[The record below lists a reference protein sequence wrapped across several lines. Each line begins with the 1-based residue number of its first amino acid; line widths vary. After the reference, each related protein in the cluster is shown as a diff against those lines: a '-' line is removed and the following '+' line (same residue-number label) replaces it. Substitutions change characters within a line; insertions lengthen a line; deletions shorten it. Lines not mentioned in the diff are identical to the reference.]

1 MEMIASIMEKTRL
14 FGGMAWGLW
23 SLLTGG
29 HPVITLIVIAAGVA
43 FAVNLWA
50 MLGSFS

>member
-1 MEMIASIMEKTRL
+1 MEMIASIMEKTKL

-29 HPVITLIVIAAGVA
+29 HPVGVLILIAIGVA
-43 FAVNLWA
+43 WFVNLWV